1 MHSYLQRHIRTH
13 GSGVPLPCP
22 GGDGKDGISVKASVG
37 GVTTTTTLLN
47 PITLEASG
55 NNGSLIVSQPALNIP
70 PNTSQNYFMIQ
81 TASGLQLIPLSSPR
95 PTPPPPPP
103 PPTQP
108 QNFLLLQCPSNNGS
122 QSSLILVPTT
132 NNTPTAP
139 EPQTLPVLQ
148 TIQALQPALN
158 QTQTQI
164 PQFPTITQQQHQTRI
179 IITNNN
185 NANTPVATPTHTLS
199 TNSLLTKPILGK
211 STRTARGR
219 RGRKPKATLQ
229 KFASAAP
236 LSQTTGGAASVTNY
250 KVTHSVTQAIIAA
263 NTTKES
269 SPSSA
274 STVSLCPLS
283 TSCSTVPTLS
293 SSITVDPT
301 VDTSGPTSAVTMVT
315 PAPIASISTPV
326 PKPQT
331 VVGKIRTEE
340 TTTGKQFVLCF
351 NNDRQAKEGMN
362 IEAGGE
368 SYVLQF
374 EGDASAEPVN
384 EGISGERKSL
394 VLQFKTDGQ
403 GEGEKG
409 GDKGGMISLLQD
421 WGGEKLGERHA
432 GDESS
437 QGESYV
443 LHFHTEAQD
452 HGSSSATFSQGQGN
466 SLQLSC
472 TETQGLV
479 PLDGQEV
486 VFELGGEV
494 KMEQETEEGM
504 QMIALIE
511 GDGGM
516 MGEEEGH
523 CTAASSRVSEGEGD
537 MESIF
542 QLGSG
547 EEIVIIEVSTSSLRE
562 GRVERGGDGEIS
574 QSSEEKYENVTA
586 EVNEKSV
593 KEHSSIASTEVQ
605 TSNGPISNS
614 KEMQFSN

>member
-1 MHSYLQRHIRTH
+1 MDVGEIRT
-13 GSGVPLPCP
+13 G
-22 GGDGKDGISVKASVG
+22 
-37 GVTTTTTLLN
+37 
-47 PITLEASG
+47 
-55 NNGSLIVSQPALNIP
+55 
-70 PNTSQNYFMIQ
+70 
-81 TASGLQLIPLSSPR
+81 
-95 PTPPPPPP
+95 
-103 PPTQP
+103 
-108 QNFLLLQCPSNNGS
+108 
-122 QSSLILVPTT
+122 
-132 NNTPTAP
+132 
-139 EPQTLPVLQ
+139 
-148 TIQALQPALN
+148 
-158 QTQTQI
+158 
-164 PQFPTITQQQHQTRI
+164 
-179 IITNNN
+179 
-185 NANTPVATPTHTLS
+185 
-199 TNSLLTKPILGK
+199 
-211 STRTARGR
+211 
-219 RGRKPKATLQ
+219 
-229 KFASAAP
+229 
-236 LSQTTGGAASVTNY
+236 
-250 KVTHSVTQAIIAA
+250 
-263 NTTKES
+263 
-269 SPSSA
+269 
-274 STVSLCPLS
+274 
-283 TSCSTVPTLS
+283 
-293 SSITVDPT
+293 
-301 VDTSGPTSAVTMVT
+301 
-315 PAPIASISTPV
+315 
-326 PKPQT
+326 
-331 VVGKIRTEE
+331 E

-351 NNDRQAKEGMN
+351 NNDGQAKEGMN

-374 EGDASAEPVN
+374 EGDPSAEAVN
-384 EGISGERKSL
+384 EGMSGERNSL

-421 WGGEKLGERHA
+421 WGGEKQGERHL

-452 HGSSSATFSQGQGN
+452 NSSSSAAFSQGQGN

-472 TETQGLV
+472 TQTQSLV

-511 GDGGM
+511 GDGGI
-516 MGEEEGH
+516 MGEEGGH
-523 CTAASSRVSEGEGD
+523 CTAASGQVTEGGGD

-574 QSSEEKYENVTA
+574 QSSEEKYENVAA
-586 EVNEKSV
+586 ETNEKSA
-593 KEHSSIASTEVQ
+593 KEHSSTEVQ